1 MSRLDFLKGEATLGN
16 KWVYLYDR
24 LSCSVRTVAV
34 PFGHTPPST
43 VPRRHAPQ
51 CRRQLRLSAVR
62 AQCALDGVP
71 QYTAKAVPLVACLSQ
86 IPDYP
91 LDPVL

>member
-43 VPRRHAPQ
+43 VPPAA
-51 CRRQLRLSAVR
+51 SA
-62 AQCALDGVP
+62 
-71 QYTAKAVPLVACLSQ
+71 
-86 IPDYP
+86 
-91 LDPVL
+91 